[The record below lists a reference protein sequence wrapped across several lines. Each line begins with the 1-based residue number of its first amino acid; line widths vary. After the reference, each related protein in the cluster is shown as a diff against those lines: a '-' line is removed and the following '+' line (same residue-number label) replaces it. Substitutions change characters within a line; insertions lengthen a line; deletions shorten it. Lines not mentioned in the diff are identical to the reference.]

1 MTYTRLGDLLLSVGL
16 ITQEQLDAALRNKQD
31 TKYRLGQQLIADGA
45 ITEQQLT
52 EALVMQLGMEF
63 IDLSKIIIPTEM
75 AQVLAKNLARK
86 HGVVPVRI
94 SKNTLYLAM
103 SDPMN
108 FVAVE
113 EVKTA
118 TRKQVIPL
126 IATADAI
133 ERAIST
139 LYGSEGAARAIEE
152 MKREMAADTTTPAQ
166 TNTGD
171 NYSSRNI
178 GGDDAAS
185 APTIRLVNSIIERA
199 IVERASDI
207 HLEPYE
213 EELRVRMRI
222 DGMMRNVMV
231 VPKDLQSSVISRLK
245 IMGGMDISERRVP
258 QDGRSA
264 VSVRQKD
271 YDLRMSTLPTIYGE
285 KFVIR
290 ILDKSSTLLN
300 KDAVGLAGADLEKY
314 EKLLE
319 APSGVILVA
328 GPTGSGKSSTMY
340 TMIRELN
347 TEQVNLITLEDPVE
361 YNIMGINQVQI
372 NEKIGMT
379 FASGLRSILRQD
391 PDVIAVG
398 EIRDGETAEI
408 AMRAAVTGHLV
419 ISTIHTNAAL
429 ATIDRLL
436 DIGVEPYLISAAL
449 NGVVSQRLVRRI
461 CPNCRTEYEPT
472 AEELESL
479 ALDKNAGHK
488 FYKGKGCPNCFG
500 TGYRGRT
507 GVFEILVIDRA
518 IRTAISNG
526 IKQEELLRIAKGT
539 GKFVTMAENCRRLVL
554 EGITTVSEAKR
565 TIGSVEID
573 L

>member
-16 ITQEQLDAALRNKQD
+16 ITEEQLDTALKNKQA
-31 TKYRLGQQLIADGA
+31 TKCRLGQQLILDGV

-52 EALVMQLGMEF
+52 EALVMQLGLEF
-63 IDLSKIIIPTEM
+63 IDLSKITIPTEM

-86 HGVVPVRI
+86 HGVIPIRVN
-94 SKNTLYLAM
+94 KNTLYLAM

-118 TRKQVIPL
+118 TRKQVIPM
-126 IATADAI
+126 ISTADSI

-139 LYGSEGAARAIEE
+139 LYGNDGAARAIEE
-152 MKREMAADTTTPAQ
+152 MKREMASEGNASAQ
-166 TNTGD
+166 SAQD
-171 NYSSRNI
+171 NYSARNI
-178 GGDDAAS
+178 DEAAS

-222 DGMMRNVMV
+222 DGMMRNVMA

-264 VSVRQKD
+264 VVVRQSD

-290 ILDKSSTLLN
+290 ILDKNSTLLN
-300 KDAVGLAGADLEKY
+300 KEAVGLNGADLEKY
-314 EKLLE
+314 EKLLA
-319 APSGVILVA
+319 APSGVVLMA

-340 TMIRELN
+340 TMIRDLN

-361 YNIMGINQVQI
+361 YNIKGINQVQI

-408 AMRAAVTGHLV
+408 AMRSAVTGHLV
-419 ISTIHTNAAL
+419 ISTIHTNDAL
-429 ATIDRLL
+429 TTIDRLL

-472 AEELESL
+472 TEELEGL
-479 ALDKNAGHK
+479 GLPTGAGHK

-518 IRTAISNG
+518 IRNAIASG
-526 IKQEELLRIAKGT
+526 IKQEGLYRIINEN
-539 GKFVTMAENCRRLVL
+539 GKFVTLAENCRRLVL
-554 EGITTVSEAKR
+554 EGITTVSEARR
-565 TIGSVEID
+565 TIGVAE
-573 L
+573 

>member
-16 ITQEQLDAALRNKQD
+16 ISQEQLDAALRNKQD
-31 TKYRLGQQLIADGA
+31 TKYRLGQQLIYDGA

-103 SDPMN
+103 NDPMN

-118 TRKQVIPL
+118 TRKQVVPL

-139 LYGSEGAARAIEE
+139 LYGNEGAARAIEE
-152 MKREMAADTTTPAQ
+152 MKREMAADVTAAPQ
-166 TNTGD
+166 TSGD
-171 NYSSRNI
+171 NYSTRNI

-231 VPKDLQSSVISRLK
+231 VPKDLQASVISRLK
-245 IMGGMDISERRVP
+245 IMGGMDISERRIP

-264 VSVRQKD
+264 VSVRQSD

-319 APSGVILVA
+319 TPSGVILVA

-479 ALDKNAGHK
+479 GLDKGSSHK

-500 TGYRGRT
+500 MGYRGRT

-518 IRTAISNG
+518 VRTAISNG
-526 IKQEELLRIAKGT
+526 IKQEELLRIARGT
-539 GKFVTMAENCRRLVL
+539 GNFVTMAENCRRLVL